1 MTLTSFNHVYV
12 DDVIHKICNVNMGVQ
27 KQIVAARLDE
37 ILIMELKKIAEEEN
51 RNLSNVIETII
62 KKYLKEK
69 ATKEKQ

>member
-1 MTLTSFNHVYV
+1 
-12 DDVIHKICNVNMGVQ
+12 MGVQ